1 MGQEHNL
8 PELTERQR
16 DAQDALR
23 VAFAPRSAAIAGVS
37 ASNAGWGGGQSFLRG
52 IRNLDRLER
61 VYCLNPK
68 GGELS
73 DGTPL
78 YRSLADIPDDVD
90 YVISAVPASAI
101 LGLIDDCVAKGVR
114 AIHLFTAGFSETGS
128 AERADLEREAL
139 KRLRDG
145 GIRLI
150 GPNCM
155 GIHSTRGGISFMESA
170 SPKAGRVGMLSQSG
184 MNASEALNRG
194 QPRGI
199 RFSNVASFG
208 NAADLNEADFL
219 QFLADDPDTDIVLAY
234 LEGIRDGQRF
244 LQVAKSMAGR
254 RPLAVLKGGLTEAGG
269 RAANSHTGSLAGSA
283 QIWRAVQR
291 QAGFM
296 PADSVDELLDIAV
309 TIERMPDLRGP
320 RAAVL
325 GGGGGVSVLAADICD
340 RAGIPVPW
348 FSETTQEQLRRF
360 TPVAGTSV
368 RNPLDA
374 GFMFEG
380 DHLEAALTAVAQDES
395 IDWLMVHTGTDSGFR
410 STDRKGFEERFAGKL
425 GELAPKLGLPL
436 AVVIRPP
443 ASADGFRSGLDLQ
456 QRLNE
461 AGIACYQSLEA
472 CVTAVR
478 RYLNWRADA

>member
-1 MGQEHNL
+1 MPQ
-8 PELTERQR
+8 LTPRERH
-16 DAQDALR
+16 AQDALR
-23 VAFAPRSAAIAGVS
+23 VAFAPRSVAIAGVS

-61 VYCLNPK
+61 VYCVNPK
-68 GGELS
+68 GGELD

-78 YRSLADIPDDVD
+78 YRSLAEIPGELD
-90 YVISAVPASAI
+90 YVISSVPASAI
-101 LGLIDDCVAKGVR
+101 LGLIDDAVAKGVR

-139 KRLRDG
+139 RRLRDG
-145 GIRLI
+145 GVRLI

-155 GIHSTRGGISFMESA
+155 GIHSTRGGVSFAETA
-170 SPKAGRVGMLSQSG
+170 APQPGRVAMLSQSG
-184 MNASEALNRG
+184 MNASEALSRG

-234 LEGIRDGQRF
+234 LEGIRDGPRF
-244 LQVAKSMAGR
+244 LRVARSMAGR

-291 QAGFM
+291 QAGFI
-296 PADSVDELLDIAV
+296 PANSVDELLDIAV
-309 TIERMPDLRGP
+309 TIERMPGLRGP

-348 FSETTQEQLRRF
+348 FSQPTQERLRGF
-360 TPVAGTSV
+360 TPLAGTSV

-380 DHLEAALTAVAQDES
+380 DHLEAALSAVAEDES
-395 IDWLMVHTGTDSGFR
+395 IDWMMVHTGTDAGFR
-410 STDRKGFEERFAGKL
+410 SDRRGFEERFATQL
-425 GELAPKLGLPL
+425 AELAPKLARPL

-443 ASADGFRSGLDLQ
+443 VSAQGFESAIELQ
-456 QRLNE
+456 RRLNE
-461 AGIACYQSLEA
+461 AGIACYGSLESCA
-472 CVTAVR
+472 TAVR
-478 RYLNWRADA
+478 RVLDWGAHASRD